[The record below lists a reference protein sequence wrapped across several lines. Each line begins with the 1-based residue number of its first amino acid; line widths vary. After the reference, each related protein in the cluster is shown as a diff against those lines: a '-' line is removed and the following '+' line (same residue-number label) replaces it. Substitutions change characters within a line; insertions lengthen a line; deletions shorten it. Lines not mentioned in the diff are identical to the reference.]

1 MGEGGDRGWDSWIA
15 SPIQWIWTWANSGR
29 QCRTGKPGVLQ
40 SMGSQRVR
48 HTEWLNNNKDLT
60 VLISKKMKMLVT
72 QSCPTLCDLM
82 DYSLPGFSVHEIS
95 QVRILK
101 WVAISFSR
109 GSSWPRDP
117 TGVSCITGR
126 FFTVLISM
134 VYNRWYSSNMVQR
147 TDYNWLTT
155 LPTNA
160 VYYIFP
166 LIKFISCSAKS
177 CSKTAQTWYYS
188 VVTSK

>member
-1 MGEGGDRGWDSWIA
+1 
-15 SPIQWIWTWANSGR
+15 
-29 QCRTGKPGVLQ
+29 
-40 SMGSQRVR
+40 
-48 HTEWLNNNKDLT
+48 
-60 VLISKKMKMLVT
+60 MLVT

-117 TGVSCITGR
+117 TWVSCITGR

-188 VVTSK
+188 VVTSKQSLLSLLFHFFPSFLLFMLKSVCIFTKIYLHISNFILYPQISNMIINGVISYFISRMIFRGI